1 VPEGQTC
8 PPDGTSGGPVSY
20 ATGQMVHAETDL
32 SSNAFGIPWGHTR
45 TYANVLEGTGG
56 HGSALNGSRWYVRQ
70 LKALAFEFAGGA
82 SEPTRVV
89 VADGANSSEYFIL
102 SGGVYVNEFTGWNM
116 LAWDEEAEEFTLT
129 QARSGQQWVFY
140 DHAAA
145 AELRGQLKR
154 VIDPAGRRVSCDY
167 DPDGNLEKFEQVED
181 GQASGFYYTWTAIS
195 SIASVTLKL
204 DDRDVRRVRFAY
216 YDIGETGG
224 SLDDLKSATIE
235 QYDKGTESWRIVERK
250 HYRYYMEED
259 THGFASGLKL
269 VIGAGA
275 YQLMLDAGLNPETAT
290 EAELINYADFYYEY
304 DADKRV
310 TLERLEG
317 GRRQYAFAYATN
329 PDHDEESDVNTW
341 KTKTVETLPDGSQN
355 RVYSNGGNVMLVKIL
370 QKAGSSDQWVDY
382 WTYTAES
389 RPLLHAHPSAV
400 ESVTEPAGGS
410 TTLTVNLRSA
420 AGKIELTEYYAT
432 SNPTTGA
439 VAGYVCTR
447 SVKEGSGGTP
457 QLLEKLKYD
466 TQTVGGQSLHAI
478 QERLVYPVAGMDDE
492 DVPTTTYARTY
503 YNDGSAESFQVKEL
517 ITTQPVVPTTEN
529 GNGVAGVTKQVYD
542 RFGRMTWEMN
552 QRGVITFMSHVEATG
567 ALLQRIED
575 VNTTLMSGVPTG
587 WVAYG
592 EHLITDYVSDG
603 LGRTVQERGPWHEV
617 QLREGDTTATAIRR
631 VEFTTY
637 DDEAHEV
644 RSASGYLTGDNPT
657 PTFTVVGAVR
667 VTRSDAN
674 GRVVDE
680 IQAVR
685 CCPTGPLT
693 PGEALPQTQWS
704 RWTHRI
710 YDPWGRLYAQRV
722 YHAIPN
728 SGPHS
733 PLCGSDA
740 VGEEIT
746 NYLETIYG
754 YDAMGRQNR
763 VIDPAYTIQRT
774 VYDVRDQVVSQWV
787 GTDDTGA
794 TDSDPTGGGATGN
807 NMVAVALLEYD
818 HGTAG
823 GDGNLTEE
831 TLPVDATSGNDRIT
845 TYAYDF
851 RDRRDTTT
859 QTDGTTVWITKATY
873 DNLDRVTASVRYH
886 TSVSNANRIA
896 QSRTFF
902 DALGRVFK
910 TETDGIDPATGDVT
924 GTLTGQNWYDLVGNV
939 IKQSQPGNT
948 AFTKTVYD
956 ELNRP
961 TVAYLCCR
969 PGVPGVPSGDDN
981 SVVAD
986 TVIEQANTLYDR
998 GGNVIMQ
1005 TRKQRFD
1012 DATGTGVL
1020 GGPNA
1025 PVGVPK
1031 SRDTYGMTWPD
1042 ALGRPRVSADYGTNG
1057 GSVPTRREVAPQRS
1071 DTILVT
1077 TNRYKDSGDANAV
1090 VDPMGIETRWE
1101 NDQAGRRIRLI
1112 EGIAAGAGMP
1122 SSPSGSCNNP
1132 PNPPHPTPRITEFV
1146 WHPSGQL
1153 GKLILVNAET
1163 GNQVTR
1169 WLFGT
1174 TLADSAIASNGLVR
1188 TKIYPESDDRPA
1200 PAADGPD
1207 GVYSR
1212 LEYRYNRQGQQTAFK
1227 DADGTTHE
1235 YSYNKLGGITE
1246 DRVTVLAAGLNGD
1259 VRRIGYSYNN
1269 RNLTAKVTSYSA
1281 ATGGA
1286 VVNETAFEY
1295 DAFRN
1300 LVKDWQSHS
1309 GVVTG
1314 GTPKVVYAFTSG
1326 AGNQM
1331 RKVSVTYPNGRVLEY
1346 LYGTTNSMDDHLNRV
1361 SAEKV
1366 TGESQNLVEYRYVG
1380 QNWQV
1385 RLAYPEPDI
1394 MCNYRKQAG
1403 QPDGDAG
1410 DPYNGYDRFG
1420 RTVDINWTSPIT

>member
-1 VPEGQTC
+1 
-8 PPDGTSGGPVSY
+8 VSY

-140 DHAAA
+140 DHTTA

-216 YDIGETGG
+216 YEIGEAGG

-235 QYDKGTESWRIVERK
+235 QYDKGSESWRIVERK

-304 DADKRV
+304 DADRRV

-317 GRRQYAFAYATN
+317 GRRQYAFAYTPN

-341 KTKTVETLPDGSQN
+341 KTKTVETLPDGSEH
-355 RVYSNGGNVMLVKIL
+355 RVYSNGGNLMLVKIL
-370 QKAGSSDQWVDY
+370 QKAGSSDQWVDS

-389 RPLLHAHPSAV
+389 RPLTHAHPSAV
-400 ESVTEPAGGS
+400 ASVTEPAGGS

-420 AGKIELTEYYAT
+420 AGKIELTDYYTAD
-432 SNPTTGA
+432 NPATGA
-439 VAGYVCTR
+439 VAGYVSTR
-447 SVKEGSGGTP
+447 SVKQGSGGTP
-457 QLLEKLKYD
+457 QVLEKLKYN
-466 TQTVGGQSLHAI
+466 TQTVGGVSLHAI
-478 QERLVYPVAGMDDE
+478 QERLVYPVAGMDDA
-492 DVPTTTYARTY
+492 DAPKTTFARTY

-552 QRGVITFMSHVEATG
+552 PRGVITFMSYVEATG

-603 LGRTVQERGPWHEV
+603 LGREVQQRGPWHEV

-644 RSASGYLTGDNPT
+644 RRASGYLTGDNPT

-693 PGEALPQTQWS
+693 PGEALPQSQWS

-722 YHAIPN
+722 YHAIPQ

-733 PLCGSDA
+733 PLCGASA
-740 VGEEIT
+740 GEEIT

-763 VIDPAYTIQRT
+763 MIDPAGTITRT
-774 VYDVRDQVVSQWV
+774 VYDVRDQVISQWV
-787 GTDDTGA
+787 GTNDTGA
-794 TDSDPTGGGATGN
+794 TDSDPTGGGAAGN
-807 NMVAVALLEYD
+807 NMKAVVLLEYD
-818 HGTAG
+818 DGTAG

-831 TLPVDATSGNDRIT
+831 TLPVDDTSTNNRIT

-886 TSVSNANRIA
+886 TAVDNANRIA
-896 QSRTFF
+896 QSRTFY

-910 TETDGIDPATGDVT
+910 TEIDGMDPATGDVT

-939 IKQSQPGNT
+939 IKQSQAGNT

-969 PGVPGVPSGDDN
+969 PGVAGVPSGDDN
-981 SVVAD
+981 SVVDD
-986 TVIEQANTLYDR
+986 TVIEQSNTLYDR

-1012 DATGTGVL
+1012 DAVGTGVL
-1020 GGPNA
+1020 NGPQTE
-1025 PVGVPK
+1025 PK

-1057 GSVPTRREVAPQRS
+1057 GSVPTRRDVAPQRS

-1090 VDPMGIETRWE
+1090 IDPMGIETRWD

-1112 EGIAAGAGMP
+1112 EGLDVAAPARAWSGNGANGAAC
-1122 SSPSGSCNNP
+1122 SNP
-1132 PNPPHPTPRITEFV
+1132 PYPPHPTPRITEFV
-1146 WHPSGQL
+1146 WHSSGQL
-1153 GKLILVNAET
+1153 SKLILVNAET

-1212 LEYRYNRQGQQTAFK
+1212 LEYHYNRQGQQTAFK

-1235 YSYNKLGGITE
+1235 YDYDKLGNPTA
-1246 DRVTVLAAGLNGD
+1246 DRVTVLAEGLD
-1259 VRRIGYSYNN
+1259 DTVLRIGTTYDQ
-1269 RNLTAKVTSYSA
+1269 RGLTAKVTSYN
-1281 ATGGA
+1281 ATSGGS
-1286 VVNETAFEY
+1286 VVNESAFEY
-1295 DAFRN
+1295 DAFGN
-1300 LVKDWQSHS
+1300 LIKDWQSHA
-1309 GVVTG
+1309 GVVDG
-1314 GTPKVVYAFTSG
+1314 STPKVAYAFTGG

-1331 RKVSVTYPNGRVLEY
+1331 RKVSVTYPNGRVVEY
-1346 LYGTTNSMDDHLNRV
+1346 LYGSANSMDDHLNRV

-1366 TGESQNLVEYRYVG
+1366 TGEAQNLVEYRYVG

-1394 MCNYRKQAG
+1394 MCDYRKQVG

-1420 RTVDINWTSPIT
+1420 RTVDIHWMTPIT